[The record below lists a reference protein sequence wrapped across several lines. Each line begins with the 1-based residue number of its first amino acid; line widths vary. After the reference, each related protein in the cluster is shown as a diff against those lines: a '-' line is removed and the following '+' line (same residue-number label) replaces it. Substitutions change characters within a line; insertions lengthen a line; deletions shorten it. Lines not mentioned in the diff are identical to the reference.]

1 MRVTP
6 SLNLLSRFRT
16 HQQIL
21 LFSGAGVLTFFI
33 LLTFGLSLTG
43 ALRSY
48 IGDERQTFSRDQALV
63 LDRVYVSAV
72 RVRLAAVQGE
82 TGWEASGLA
91 DPEVRRR
98 FDAHGG
104 QMIFPSTE
112 DVNLPLLLRL
122 PGAPGSPDDQMR
134 RILMY
139 AKGPAGFSRHQMK
152 SQSEAQYMS
161 WQAKGYVVF
170 PSMSVVGLSP
180 LPDLS
185 DPRVAGAIAD
195 RARLARYYL
204 AGLDTVDQWAV
215 PREGARELHWL
226 SPEPDPVTGQTYYRV
241 AAGMFEGSRLFG
253 VVVGQYMPERLIES
267 IVPGSFAGTYMI
279 VDARGVPVVSTSA
292 PPLGNAAIR
301 QVLAEQSANASS
313 QLTERYADGAMTI
326 SMPLARSGWSLV
338 YVLPRNVIVKTV
350 ARRIAGTASATALAL
365 VLLWTFVILFN
376 RKVVAPLFERS
387 ERVFDSEH
395 LSRTLIE
402 TAPVGLALVNVSDNT
417 VLLESAHMLAL
428 EARVG
433 ARDGTLIGDVLKRHA
448 PATFL
453 EQRGSRAATADL
465 QLSLPGDDG
474 GMIDLA
480 AKLTPAHYQGRP
492 VVVAAF
498 SDVTAERRLARQ
510 LTAAKQA
517 ADSANAAKTA
527 FLAAMSHEIRTP
539 LNAILGHLELLE
551 RLPQAAPVAARVRT
565 VASSSRALLDVLNDI
580 LDFSK
585 VEAGEMSFESIRF
598 DLPRLISEAVAMLMP
613 LAQRKGL
620 ALTWSIDPALPSHY
634 VGDPGRIRQIV
645 VNLVGNAIKFTDDGH
660 VSIDV
665 RAGGGE
671 PPASPVVI
679 DVTDTGIG
687 IAADRQ
693 AHIFDAFDQADVSIT
708 RRFGG
713 TGLGLALCKRIA
725 ESMGGAIAVDS
736 EVGRGSTFT
745 VTVPI
750 SPDDDMAVD
759 VEAEGGTPSEDAD
772 MRGVHVLVAEDHEV
786 NRELIRDQLDALG
799 YTYDIVEN
807 GLVALRYFNE
817 RHYDL
822 VLTDLAMPAM
832 DGYTL
837 ATCLR
842 AQGART
848 PIIAITADVT
858 AANTRRA
865 QEAGISGVLL
875 KPMSLASIDAVARK
889 HLKLAADPHAAAAI
903 VAAAERSIVLSP
915 SLVAALDQRTE
926 ESLLAIDEAMAHG
939 DWETVGS
946 RIHSIKGAFA
956 MIHEQAVV
964 DACVRLEAVI
974 RHAQDVDGREASD
987 ALAEVRTNVTSVLER
1002 IATDHKSRHAGASD

>member
-1 MRVTP
+1 M
-6 SLNLLSRFRT
+6 
-16 HQQIL
+16 
-21 LFSGAGVLTFFI
+21 FSGAGVLTFFI

-104 QMIFPSTE
+104 QMIFPSAE

-122 PGAPGSPDDQMR
+122 PGVPGSPDDQMR

-453 EQRGSRAATADL
+453 KQRGSRAATADL

-510 LTAAKQA
+510 LTAAKHA

-551 RLPQAAPVAARVRT
+551 RLPQAAPVAGRVRT

-598 DLPRLISEAVAMLMP
+598 DLARLISDAVAMLMP
-613 LAQRKGL
+613 LAQRKGI
-620 ALTWSIDPALPSHY
+620 ALNWSIDSALPRHY

-665 RAGGGE
+665 RAGGGGL
-671 PPASPVVI
+671 PASPIVI
-679 DVTDTGIG
+679 AVTDTGIG

-693 AHIFDAFDQADVSIT
+693 VHIFDAFDQADVSIT

-745 VTVPI
+745 VTLPI
-750 SPDDDMAVD
+750 SPDDHMAVD
-759 VEAEGGTPSEDAD
+759 VETDGGTPEADTD
-772 MRGVHVLVAEDHEV
+772 MRGIHVLVAEDHEV

-799 YTYDIVEN
+799 YTCDIVEN

-822 VLTDLAMPAM
+822 VLTDLAMPTM

-842 AQGART
+842 NQGART

-889 HLKLAADPHAAAAI
+889 HLKLATDPHAAAAI

-915 SLVAALDQRTE
+915 ALVAALDQRTD
-926 ESLLAIDEAMAHG
+926 ESLSAIDEAMAHG
-939 DWETVGS
+939 DWETLGS
-946 RIHSIKGAFA
+946 RVHSIKGAFA

-964 DACVRLEAVI
+964 DACVRLEDAI
-974 RHAQDVDGREASD
+974 RHAPDVDGGEASD
-987 ALAEVRTNVTSVLER
+987 ALARMRSCVTSALER
-1002 IATDHKSRHAGASD
+1002 IATELESRHAGAND